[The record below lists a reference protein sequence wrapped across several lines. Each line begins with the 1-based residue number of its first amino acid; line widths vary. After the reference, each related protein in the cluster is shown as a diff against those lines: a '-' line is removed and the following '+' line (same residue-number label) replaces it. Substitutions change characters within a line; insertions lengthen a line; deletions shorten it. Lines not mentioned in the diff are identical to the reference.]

1 MNKNRKEI
9 EITQIYLELVKQIL
23 ENLFK
28 EQEKGL
34 LDILSSYA
42 RVIKQRVY
50 KLVTG
55 IQNNNT
61 ETDDLDK
68 KEDGLKLN
76 LE

>member
-1 MNKNRKEI
+1 M
-9 EITQIYLELVKQIL
+9 
-23 ENLFK
+23 
-28 EQEKGL
+28 

-61 ETDDLDK
+61 GTDDLDK

-76 LE
+76 LEWGIARYAREQNKKQW

>member
-50 KLVTG
+50 KLVTE

-61 ETDDLDK
+61 GTDDLDK

>member
-61 ETDDLDK
+61 GTDDLDK

>member
-61 ETDDLDK
+61 GTGDLDK